1 MRLLLI
7 SNHLNILQAWRVEQ
21 GKSNTMIGLLKYLLN
36 KITTLGINITNI
48 YIYIYILTLVIGF
61 NRNQ

>member
-1 MRLLLI
+1 MMRLLLI

-48 YIYIYILTLVIGF
+48 YIYILTLVIGF